1 MDRVSHFIKAVQQV
15 PAVAAQVP
23 NGMFG
28 VEIVVKTG
36 AIIIDN
42 KNLDIEF
49 NIPFQDSVFAN
60 EVEIIVWNIDDLK
73 TGRNFR
79 YNEPITLT
87 AGYRGDTG
95 IIFSGR
101 LTRAVSRWVGADK
114 KTTLYAVDGKSLKE
128 RSADNIAYRAGVK
141 ASYILKDL
149 IGRLK
154 LPIAVFKTKQDY
166 TYKEAVNVDG
176 SLMDNINQYARICGI
191 SVYIQKGKVYAHD
204 VRDNKTA
211 VFTISVDTGLIDT
224 PESYEEEISEEN
236 YTETLKGY
244 KVKTL
249 LQHRIDT
256 GACVSL
262 NSRNGKGIFH
272 VKDGCHSFDGTNFI
286 TEITLIA

>member
-15 PAVAAQVP
+15 PAVAAQIP
-23 NGMFG
+23 SGMFG
-28 VEIVVKTG
+28 IEIVIKTG
-36 AIIIDN
+36 AITMDN

-49 NIPFQDSVFAN
+49 HIPFQDSMFTNA
-60 EVEIIVWNIDDLK
+60 VEIIVWNIDDLQ
-73 TGRNFR
+73 TGRNFK
-79 YNEPITLT
+79 YDEPITLT

-95 IIFSGR
+95 ILFSGR
-101 LTRAVSRWVGADK
+101 VSKVVSRWVGADK
-114 KTTLYAVDGKSLKE
+114 KTTIYAVDGKSLKE
-128 RSADNIAYRAGVK
+128 HKADNIAYRAGVK
-141 ASYILKDL
+141 ASYILEDL

-154 LPIAVFKTKQDY
+154 LPIAVFKTKQDH

-204 VRDNKTA
+204 VRDSKD
-211 VFTISVDTGLIDT
+211 VRFTISVDTGLIET

-236 YTETLKGY
+236 YTEMLKGY

-249 LQHRIDT
+249 LQHRMDT

-272 VKDGCHSFDGTNFI
+272 VKNGSHSFDGTNFI
-286 TEITLIA
+286 TEMTLIT

>member
-15 PAVAAQVP
+15 PAVAAQIP

-28 VEIVVKTG
+28 VEIVVQTG
-36 AIIIDN
+36 TITIEN

-49 NIPFQDSVFAN
+49 NIPFQDSIFTN

-79 YNEPITLT
+79 YDEPITLT

-95 IIFSGR
+95 VLFSGR

-149 IGRLK
+149 LGRLK
-154 LPIAVFKTKQDY
+154 LPIAVFQTKQDHI
-166 TYKEAVNVDG
+166 YKEAVNVDG

-204 VRDNKTA
+204 VRDNKKA
-211 VFTISVDTGLIDT
+211 AFTISVDTGLIDT

-272 VKDGCHSFDGTNFI
+272 VKNGSHSFDGKNFI
-286 TEITLIA
+286 TEMTLIA